1 MTAILTPPLIST
13 REAAGDA
20 DLVSVLEHAVDSWG
34 NVITAVLAQEQHKQL
49 VGTGPISGMSLSN
62 CNYQELQYSFQ
73 QQKKHIYGRVL
84 PVFLCVMKIIVGK
97 VEFLPPDY
105 YSRL

>member
-1 MTAILTPPLIST
+1 MTAILTHPCPVIST

-49 VGTGPISGMSLSN
+49 VGTGPISGMSHHSN
-62 CNYQELQYSFQ
+62 CNDQQLQSSLQ
-73 QQKKHIYGRVL
+73 QQKNHTIYGRVL
-84 PVFLCVMKIIVGK
+84 SDSLCVLSK
-97 VEFLPPDY
+97 
-105 YSRL
+105 